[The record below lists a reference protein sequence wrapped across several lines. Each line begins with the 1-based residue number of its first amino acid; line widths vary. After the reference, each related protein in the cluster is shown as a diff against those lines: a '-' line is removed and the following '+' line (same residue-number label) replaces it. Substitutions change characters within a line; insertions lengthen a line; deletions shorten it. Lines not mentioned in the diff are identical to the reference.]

1 MDGPFANIYSCL
13 IQVRPTI
20 EDRARLVTLTRNIRG
35 MIEAV
40 RLAIHRV
47 EALFY
52 GAVMIS
58 VFGIVAS
65 AQNPVTS
72 GEERYRIGYQD
83 RLTVQVFRRPELTQS
98 VEVNPNGTINLF
110 RLPEPGLAVCKT
122 ERELAND
129 IADAYRKDYLKN
141 PEVNVVVAEQ
151 RSQSFAVIGAV
162 TKPANYIINRRVR
175 LLDLLAVAGG
185 PSKEAG
191 SRLVVAR
198 TGSTSNCKQGS
209 EGGRS
214 DYAYMSFRLKDVLE
228 AKENPEMKPGD
239 VVSVLEADS
248 VYVYGDVVKQGPVVF
263 REPITLMQ
271 AISSAEG
278 LRPAAKKDKIRVFR
292 QKPGSDDREELIFDL
307 NKISKRQA
315 PDPYLEPSDII
326 AVSEDQAKGILQAI
340 GRTLTG
346 GLPSVFYRI
355 P

>member
-1 MDGPFANIYSCL
+1 MFLFVFKAIWKPISSAVGSVCL
-13 IQVRPTI
+13 L
-20 EDRARLVTLTRNIRG
+20 AL
-35 MIEAV
+35 AV
-40 RLAIHRV
+40 AGQTAI
-47 EALFY
+47 A
-52 GAVMIS
+52 
-58 VFGIVAS
+58 
-65 AQNPVTS
+65 P
-72 GEERYRIGYQD
+72 GEERYRIGFQD
-83 RLTVQVFRRPELTQS
+83 KLTVQVFRHPDLTQT

-110 RLPEPGLAVCKT
+110 RLPDPVVAVCKT
-122 ERELAND
+122 ERELADD

-162 TKPANYIINRRVR
+162 TKPANYVINRRVR
-175 LLDLLAVAGG
+175 LLELLAYAGG

-198 TGSTSNCKQGS
+198 TGSTSNCKQGLS
-209 EGGRS
+209 GRS
-214 DYAYMSFRLKDVLE
+214 DDYSYMSFKLKDVLE

-263 REPITLMQ
+263 KEPITLMQ
-271 AISSAEG
+271 AISSAAG
-278 LRPAAKKDKIRVFR
+278 LKSAAKKDKIRVFR
-292 QKPGSDDREELIFDL
+292 QKPGTVDREELVFDL
-307 NKISKRQA
+307 NKIAKRQA
-315 PDPYLEPSDII
+315 PDPYLEASDII
-326 AVSEDQAKGILQAI
+326 AVSEDQAKGILQTI